1 VHLTSLI
8 DTIRA
13 NSSVKIFCTLDS

>member
-13 NSSVKIFCTLDS
+13 DSLHKIFCTLDS